1 MQGKRP
7 LSELPGL
14 PGKTLVL
21 LYIAAATLPM
31 LAALTSKVE
40 PSGPLS
46 ELGTAFALTATA
58 LLFLQ
63 FLSSGRYESL
73 SGQIGIDRTMGFH
86 RIAAYMLLLFA
97 LLHPLSYLAD
107 TFLTDPVAA
116 WHRLT
121 GMLASDRLRTG
132 VLALVGLV
140 VIVGL
145 ATIRSWPFMRYEYW
159 RASHGLLAIAV
170 AGLVLHHGLM
180 SGTYS
185 AEVPLRLVWLL
196 LAIMAVVAIGL
207 VHLVRPWRMWR
218 GNWRVEGVRPLAD
231 RVWEMTLC
239 GPDLTRF
246 QFRAGQFIWMTLAPH
261 RPPFHDHPFS
271 IASGPTELPKLRLVV
286 GEAGDCTN
294 GFGWIE
300 PGTRV
305 AVDGP
310 HGSFILPEAK
320 GPVVMIAG
328 GVGVAP
334 LLGILEE
341 AAAKSDERR
350 FYLLYAARK
359 SSELAGL
366 ERLREL
372 QSRLDL
378 SLRCIV
384 DEMADESGYTAGP
397 LQDEHV
403 AETLK
408 GTQPAGVIA
417 LVCGPAGM
425 MELATDTLL
434 AAGVPASSIVYER
447 FDYAAGRGRLDR
459 QRRRQSL
466 AIFIALVAAMAAF
479 SLR

>member
-1 MQGKRP
+1 MQGRR
-7 LSELPGL
+7 SRNELPGV

-40 PSGPLS
+40 PAGPFS

-86 RIAAYMLLLFA
+86 RIAAHVLLVFA
-97 LLHPLSYLAD
+97 LLHPLSYSAD

-140 VIVGL
+140 AIVGV

-170 AGLVLHHGLM
+170 AGLVLHHALM

-185 AEVPLRLVWLL
+185 AEVSLRLVWFL
-196 LAIMAVVAIGL
+196 LALMAVVAIGL
-207 VHLVRPWRMWR
+207 VYLVRPWRMWR

-231 RVWEMTLC
+231 RVWEIILC
-239 GPDLTRF
+239 GPDSTRF

-271 IASGPTELPKLRLVV
+271 IASAPNELPKLRLVV

-294 GFGWIE
+294 GFGRIE

-320 GPVVMIAG
+320 GPVVMVAG

-341 AAAKSDERR
+341 AAAKRDERR

-359 SSELAGL
+359 ASELAGL

-378 SLRCIV
+378 SLQCIV
-384 DEMADESGYTAGP
+384 DEMADKSGYTAGP
-397 LQDEHV
+397 LDKHV

-434 AAGVPASSIVYER
+434 AAGVPTSSIVYER
-447 FDYAAGRGRLDR
+447 FDYGAGRGRLDR

>member
-1 MQGKRP
+1 
-7 LSELPGL
+7 
-14 PGKTLVL
+14 
-21 LYIAAATLPM
+21 
-31 LAALTSKVE
+31 
-40 PSGPLS
+40 
-46 ELGTAFALTATA
+46 
-58 LLFLQ
+58 
-63 FLSSGRYESL
+63 
-73 SGQIGIDRTMGFH
+73 
-86 RIAAYMLLLFA
+86 
-97 LLHPLSYLAD
+97 
-107 TFLTDPVAA
+107 
-116 WHRLT
+116 
-121 GMLASDRLRTG
+121 MLASDRLRTG

-140 VIVGL
+140 AIVGL

-170 AGLVLHHGLM
+170 AGLVLHHALM

-185 AEVPLRLVWLL
+185 AEVSLRLVWFL

-207 VHLVRPWRMWR
+207 VYLVRPWRMWR

-239 GPDLTRF
+239 GPDSTRF

-271 IASGPTELPKLRLVV
+271 IASAPTELPKLRLVV

-294 GFGWIE
+294 GFGRIE

-320 GPVVMIAG
+320 GPVVMVAG

-341 AAAKSDERR
+341 AAAKRDERR

-359 SSELAGL
+359 PSELAGL

-378 SLRCIV
+378 SLQCIV

-397 LQDEHV
+397 LDEHV

-408 GTQPAGVIA
+408 GMQPAGVIA

-425 MELATDTLL
+425 MELTTDTLL
-434 AAGVPASSIVYER
+434 AAGVPTSSIVYER